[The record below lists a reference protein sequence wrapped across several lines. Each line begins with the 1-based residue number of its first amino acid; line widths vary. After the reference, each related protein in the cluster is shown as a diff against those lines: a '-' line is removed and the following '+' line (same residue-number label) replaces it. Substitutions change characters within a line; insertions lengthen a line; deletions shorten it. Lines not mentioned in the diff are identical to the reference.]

1 MGILD
6 RMHQQQK
13 QRQEQKSKQKTSMK
27 WLYKNKEISE
37 ITDLPKDTFGFIY
50 KTTHIP
56 SGKMY
61 IGKKSLMHSLKRKL
75 GKKEKALWKGKG
87 RPPIYKQVL
96 KESDWKKYYG
106 SHAFIIDELNNATGT
121 DTKKYRYFP
130 LKREIIHVAYSK
142 KELTYLECKYQ
153 FSLSVLEDRKYLN
166 DNILGKF
173 FDKDFA

>member
-6 RMHQQQK
+6 KIHQQQK
-13 QRQEQKSKQKTSMK
+13 RNQEPKLKTSMK
-27 WLYKNKEISE
+27 WLYKNKEINE
-37 ITDLPKDTFGFIY
+37 IADLPKGAFGFIY

-56 SGKMY
+56 SGKLY
-61 IGKKSLMHSLKRKL
+61 IGKKSLMYNLKKKL
-75 GKKEKALWKGKG
+75 GKKEKALWEGKG

-106 SHAFIIDELNNATGT
+106 SHSFIKDELSSATGI

-130 LKREIIHVAYSK
+130 FKREIIHIAYHK

-153 FSLSVLEDRKYLN
+153 FSLGVLEDKKYLN

-173 FDKDFA
+173 FDRDFD